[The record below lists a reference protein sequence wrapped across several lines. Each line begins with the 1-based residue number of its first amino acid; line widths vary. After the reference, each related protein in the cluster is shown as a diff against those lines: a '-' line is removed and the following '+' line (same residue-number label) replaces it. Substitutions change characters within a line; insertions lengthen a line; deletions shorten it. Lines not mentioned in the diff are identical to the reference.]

1 MHERERAHV
10 HLECF
15 LKINEIKRYIYEQII
30 LNNKDN
36 N

>member
-15 LKINEIKRYIYEQII
+15 LKINEIKRYIYEQIY
-30 LNNKDN
+30 
-36 N
+36 

>member
-1 MHERERAHV
+1 MHERAHG

-15 LKINEIKRYIYEQII
+15 LKINEIKRIEYEQII
-30 LNNKDN
+30 NNKDN